1 MPSVK
6 RTTTSAAVLTTALV
20 VAATATASPAP
31 AADSGGGSADRV
43 LATGVGAPFQIAT
56 RGKTVFYTDGFA
68 GTINKV
74 TNRGPKVVARVN
86 GVSGIEFSGGGKTMA
101 IAHGGGGP
109 NPPARVT
116 LVRRGKAPVVA
127 KIDQYE
133 NTVNPD
139 RNRTYGI
146 TTGASPACQTEL
158 STPAPGGPPGAA
170 PPPTYKGIKDSHPYQ
185 LEALRGGA
193 FALADAG
200 VNGILRIGKRGGISL
215 IALLPPQ
222 PIKISTAQAAALG
235 VPSCAGETYA
245 FEPVPTDVERA
256 NGALWVTTLPGGPE
270 SPALGARGAV
280 YKIKRGVVTK
290 VAGGFLGAT
299 NLDVVAGRIY
309 VTEFFSGKVTRIG
322 KGGRAT
328 RYTIPGA
335 VSVEATRKHLYVG
348 SFGAGPSAPG
358 KVVRLPR

>member
-1 MPSVK
+1 MK

-20 VAATATASPAP
+20 VAATTTAAPAP
-31 AADSGGGSADRV
+31 AADSGGSSGNRV

-74 TNRGPKVVARVN
+74 TNRGPRVVARVN
-86 GVSGIEFSGGGKTMA
+86 GVSGIEFTNSGKTMA

-109 NPPARVT
+109 TPPARVT
-116 LVRRGKAPVVA
+116 LVTRGKAPVVA
-127 KIDQYE
+127 KVDQYE

-139 RNRTYGI
+139 KNRTYGI
-146 TTGASPACQTEL
+146 TTGASPACKTEL
-158 STPAPGGPPGAA
+158 ETPQPDS
-170 PPPTYKGIKDSHPYQ
+170 PPPPPATYKGIKDSHPYQ

-222 PIKISTAQAAALG
+222 PIRLSTAQAQALG
-235 VPSCAGETYA
+235 VPSCANETYA

-256 NGALWVTTLPGGPE
+256 GGALWVTTLPGGPE
-270 SPALGARGAV
+270 SPALGARGSV

-299 NLDVVAGRIY
+299 NLDVVRGRIY
-309 VTEFFSGKVTRIG
+309 VTEFFSGKVTKLG
-322 KGGRAT
+322 KGGRFT
-328 RYTIPGA
+328 RYNIPGA
-335 VSVEATRKHLYVG
+335 VSVEATRKHLYIG
-348 SFGAGPSAPG
+348 SFGSGPSAPG

>member
-1 MPSVK
+1 MRSMK

-20 VAATATASPAP
+20 VAAAATAAPAP
-31 AADSGGGSADRV
+31 AADSGGGSGKRV

-74 TNRGPKVVARVN
+74 TKRGPKVVARVPA
-86 GVSGIEFSGGGKTMA
+86 VAGIEFGNRGRTMA
-101 IAHGGGGP
+101 IAHGGGDPSG
-109 NPPARVT
+109 PPARVT

-127 KIDQYE
+127 KVDQYE

-146 TTGASPACQTEL
+146 TTGASPQCRTEL
-158 STPAPGGPPGAA
+158 ATPQPDS
-170 PPPTYKGIKDSHPYQ
+170 PPPPPATYKGIKDSHPYQ
-185 LEALRGGA
+185 LEPLRGGA

-222 PIKISTAQAAALG
+222 PVTLTTAQARAMG

-245 FEPVPTDVERA
+245 FEPVPTDVEWA
-256 NGALWVTTLPGGPE
+256 HGALWVTTLPGGPE
-270 SPALGARGAV
+270 NPTLGARGSV

-299 NLDVVAGRIY
+299 NLAVVRGRIY
-309 VTEFFSGKVTRIG
+309 VTEFFAGKVTKLG
-322 KGGRAT
+322 KGGRFT
-328 RYTIPGA
+328 RYGIPGA
-335 VSVEATRKHLYVG
+335 VSVEATGRHLYVG
-348 SFGAGPSAPG
+348 SFGMGPASPG
-358 KVVRLPR
+358 QVVKLRR